1 MADKGT
7 SKTVGIKQRGGSQL
21 NDLLMERLMEEP
33 NYVSDEGK
41 VKKWVVAEEAR
52 NYSPVL
58 LALLLKD
65 EKLRKTFFT
74 EVVGATV
81 FKLDTFL
88 QFMEQKNFLSD
99 SYTRYTQK
107 IGLQIGGRF
116 MNQRNEVELVFPY
129 KDCILEG
136 GQTKEDQKCNE
147 IFFNQTLA
155 QDEITQLLEPK
166 VLTNAVRYDADG
178 EHPVGIIQSN
188 DNLIIKGNNL
198 LALSSLKR
206 KLYGKVKL
214 IYIDP
219 PYYFVTQK
227 NEDTFAYNSNFKL
240 STWLTFLKNRLELA
254 REMLSEDGAI
264 FVQISD
270 DGVGELH
277 ILLKEVF
284 NRNGENNF
292 INKITVR
299 TKSPSGFASV
309 NPGVFETAEY
319 ILAFAK
325 NKKKWTYNRQYV
337 ESCYDP
343 NYSKIITNYGQD
355 YHHWEVE
362 DLGDYIAK
370 ERGYVD
376 KREAIAK
383 MGKALFEE
391 TIGGDAL
398 KYADRVFRLTAIG
411 NNAGADVIRIKKLS
425 SENPDEIYR
434 ISRDDHYDVYITK
447 GQEIAFYQKKIR
459 NIDGQMVPTMLLSN
473 IWTDIS
479 YEGIAQ
485 EGSVQLKGGK
495 KPERLIRRIIDMA
508 TNEGDMVLD
517 FFSGTGTTAAVA
529 LKMKRKFVVM
539 EQLESQ
545 IEKTLKRMESVVKGD
560 NNPLS
565 RILNWRGGGS
575 FVYLELKRYN
585 QLFIDEIEKAQTTGE
600 LIAIWEQM
608 KARAFFRFNVEM
620 QKIDDDMEGFK
631 ALTLEEQKQMLC
643 SLLDMN
649 QLYVNC
655 SDMDDAEAGVTEEE
669 KRITKTFY
677 GEE

>member
-1 MADKGT
+1 MANGQSNIVT
-7 SKTVGIKQRGGSQL
+7 TTERGGSRL

-52 NYSPVL
+52 NYSPTL
-58 LALLLKD
+58 IALLLKD
-65 EKLRKTFFT
+65 EKLRDTFFT
-74 EVVGATV
+74 EVAGAMV
-81 FKLDTFL
+81 FKMESFL
-88 QFMEQKNFLSD
+88 QFIEQKNYLSD
-99 SYTRYTQK
+99 SYTRYSQK

-136 GQTKEDQKCNE
+136 GQTKEDQKRNE
-147 IFFNQTLA
+147 IFFSQTLA

-166 VLTNAVRYDADG
+166 VLTNAMRYDAEG
-178 EHPVGIIQSN
+178 EHAVSTIQPN
-188 DNLIIKGNNL
+188 DNFIIKGNNL

-206 KLYGKVKL
+206 KLHGKVKL

-219 PYYFVTQK
+219 PYYFFAQK

-240 STWLTFLKNRLELA
+240 STWLTFMKNRLEFA
-254 REMLSEDGAI
+254 RDILSEDGAI

-270 DGVGELH
+270 DGVGEFH
-277 ILLKEVF
+277 VLLKEVF

-292 INKITVR
+292 INKITLR

-337 ESCYDP
+337 ESCYDS

-355 YHHWEVE
+355 FHHWEVE

-370 ERGYVD
+370 ERGYND
-376 KREAIAK
+376 KREAIGK
-383 MGKALFEE
+383 MGKVFFEE
-391 TIGGDAL
+391 TIGEYAL

-411 NNAGADVIRIKKLS
+411 NNAGNDVIRIKKLS
-425 SENPDEIYR
+425 TEKPDEIYR
-434 ISRDDHYDVYITK
+434 INRDDHYDVYITK

-459 NIDGQMVPTMLLSN
+459 NIDGKMVPTMLLSN

-485 EGSVQLKGGK
+485 EGGVQLKGGK
-495 KPERLIRRIIDMA
+495 KPEKLLRRIIDMA
-508 TNEGDMVLD
+508 TNEGDIILD

-529 LKMKRKFVVM
+529 LKMKRQFIVM
-539 EQLESQ
+539 EQLDSQ
-545 IEKTLKRMESVVKGD
+545 IEKTLRRIKSVVRGD
-560 NNPLS
+560 GNPLS
-565 RILNWRGGGS
+565 RILNWRGGGG

-585 QLFIDEIEKAQTTGE
+585 QLFIDEIEKAQTTDE
-600 LIAIWEQM
+600 LIAIWKQM
-608 KARAFFRFNVEM
+608 KARAFFRFNIEM
-620 QKIDDDMEGFK
+620 QKMDDDIDGFK
-631 ALTLEEQKQMLC
+631 ALALEEQKQLLC

-655 SDMDDAEAGVTEEE
+655 SDMYDAEAGVTEDE
-669 KRITKTFY
+669 KRITKAFY

>member
-1 MADKGT
+1 MADKG
-7 SKTVGIKQRGGSQL
+7 KTKKDCLKKVGGSQL

-33 NYVSDEGK
+33 NYVSDDGK

-52 NYSPVL
+52 NYSPTL
-58 LALLLKD
+58 ITLLLKD
-65 EKLRKTFFT
+65 EKLRGTFFT
-74 EVVGATV
+74 EVAEATV
-81 FKLDTFL
+81 FKMESFL
-88 QFMEQKNFLSD
+88 HFIEQKNYLRD
-99 SYTRYTQK
+99 SYTRYSQK

-116 MNQRNEVELVFPY
+116 MNQRNEVELVFPF

-136 GQTKEDQKCNE
+136 GQTKDDQKRKE

-178 EHPVGIIQSN
+178 EHPVETVLPE
-188 DNLIIKGNNL
+188 DNLIIRGNNL

-206 KLYGKVKL
+206 ELFGKVKL

-219 PYYFVTQK
+219 PYYFISQK
-227 NEDTFAYNSNFKL
+227 KEDTFAYYSNFKL
-240 STWLTFLKNRLELA
+240 STWLTFMKNRLELA
-254 REMLSEDGAI
+254 RELLSENGSI

-277 ILLKEVF
+277 VLLKEVF
-284 NRNGENNF
+284 NKNGENNF
-292 INKITVR
+292 INKITLR
-299 TKSPSGFASV
+299 TKSPSGFACV

-337 ESCYDP
+337 ESHYDS

-355 YHHWEVE
+355 FHQWNIE
-362 DLGDYIAK
+362 DLGEYIAK
-370 ERGYVD
+370 EKGYID
-376 KREAIAK
+376 KRDAISK
-383 MGKALFEE
+383 MGETFFEE
-391 TIGGDAL
+391 TIRKYAL

-411 NNAGADVIRIKKLS
+411 NNAGNDVIRIKKIS
-425 SENPDEIYR
+425 AEHPSEIYK
-434 ISRDDHYDVYITK
+434 INRDDHYDVYITK

-459 NIDGQMVPTMLLSN
+459 NIDGKNVPTMLLSN

-485 EGSVQLKGGK
+485 EGGVQLKGGK
-495 KPERLIRRIIDMA
+495 KPEKLIRRIIDMA
-508 TNEGDMVLD
+508 TNKGDIVLD
-517 FFSGTGTTAAVA
+517 YFSGTGTTAAVA
-529 LKMKRKFVVM
+529 MKMQRRFVVM
-539 EQLESQ
+539 EQLDSQ
-545 IEKTLKRMESVVKGD
+545 IEKTLKRLKSVVKGD
-560 NNPLS
+560 DNPLS

-585 QLFIDEIEKAQTTGE
+585 QQFIDEIEKAKKTNE
-600 LIAIWEQM
+600 LLKVWEQM

-620 QKIDDDMEGFK
+620 QEIEDDIDGFK
-631 ALTLEEQKQMLC
+631 TRSIEEQKQELC

-649 QLYVNC
+649 QLYVNY
-655 SDMDDAEAGVTEEE
+655 SDMDDTESGVTEEE
-669 KRITKTFY
+669 KRITKAFY